1 MKKLIAV
8 LMGLMVVATAS
19 VCFADTENSAV
30 AKVYVKVDPNVAI
43 RPLTAIVDA
52 GSVQIGEFSADVKFR
67 VDANKESVQFFA
79 AASPLYKGDD
89 PTNSEVPPIPLAKG
103 VVIQPTNAN
112 PIAGGTNVA
121 DYGTPTTIDEFPGM
135 QTNAITFE
143 SSQDGHF
150 SQDVN
155 VKFTWDQ
162 PDPEKPMGE
171 YSGKVKLTALLLP

>member
-8 LMGLMVVATAS
+8 IMGLMVVGTAS

-43 RPLTAIVDA
+43 RPLTAIVNA
-52 GSVQIGEFSADVKFR
+52 GSVQVGLFSADVLFR

-89 PTNSEVPPIPLAKG
+89 PKNSEVAPIPLANG
-103 VVIQPTNAN
+103 AVIQPTNAN

-121 DYGTPTTIDEFPGM
+121 QYVLPTTIDEFPAQ
-135 QTNAITFE
+135 QTEAIIFE
-143 SSQDGHF
+143 SSQGGHF

-155 VKFTWDQ
+155 VKFSWNQ
-162 PDPEKPMGE
+162 SDPEKPMGE